1 MCWYDSGV
9 RVKRVLGVAWR
20 KKKEREKKDGK
31 KRKRAEDPGTKQPA
45 SQPVSQPTKLVGER
59 REGDADDE
67 SLVRSE
73 WERKRE
79 RGEKKRSNKMI
90 PCKKDSTLERARA
103 SR

>member
-1 MCWYDSGV
+1 M
-9 RVKRVLGVAWR
+9 AWR
-20 KKKEREKKDGK
+20 KERKREREKKNRK

-45 SQPVSQPTKLVGER
+45 SQPASQPVSQPTKLVRGR
-59 REGDADDE
+59 RECDADDE

-79 RGEKKRSNKMI
+79 RGEEKRSNKMI